1 MHGVLRPLRPKKKIQ
16 NDVDFSIVWPCARRA
31 RLCAART
38 LPSGMC
44 AKRCAEDAVMIAK
57 DATFNVKKKGRAH
70 CGVAFA
76 VARRHHLTFQ
86 HYYGLKSDTQ
96 RSSSARV

>member
-1 MHGVLRPLRPKKKIQ
+1 MKEWREIQYERRSASWWPFRREHGPMDEKVFTL
-16 NDVDFSIVWPCARRA
+16 DRR
-31 RLCAART
+31 RWRRKET
-38 LPSGMC
+38 
-44 AKRCAEDAVMIAK
+44 DAVMIAK